1 MTDVPYPGVRRRMP
15 FVLRNQ
21 DGQAVVEAAILLPG
35 MVVLFLMVIQLALL
49 QEARLLADYAAFSAA
64 RAGIVHNGDN
74 GSDNKGTDGAMHDA
88 AVFALLPAYGRTD
101 SFATLTETAVRFKV
115 EETALTALGLAPV
128 RVFVRSPVA
137 KDFQTYGG
145 HLNGQELDFDD
156 VRPGATE
163 ATLLSLQVRYLYELR
178 VPFANKMIQT
188 IWLAARAG
196 VLGNWRGFDWSS
208 PRFLTSSGVSADP
221 VTRLAAAPLTVADGT
236 PEGIR
241 VAALLAAAAAGRFF
255 LPVEAYATQRMQSNP
270 YLKWAHP

>member
-1 MTDVPYPGVRRRMP
+1 MP

-35 MVVLFLMVIQLALL
+35 MVVLFLMILQLALL

-64 RAGIVHNGDN
+64 RTGIVHNADN
-74 GSDNKGTDGAMHDA
+74 GKDNKGTDGAMHDA
-88 AVFALLPAYGRTD
+88 AVFALLPSYGRTD
-101 SFATLTETAVRFKV
+101 SFTTLAETALRFKV

-156 VRPGATE
+156 VRPGATD
-163 ATLLSLQVRYLYELR
+163 ATLLSLQVRYLFELR

-196 VLGNWRGFDWSS
+196 VLSNWRGFDWTT
-208 PRFLTSSGVSADP
+208 PRFVTSSGLAADP
-221 VTRLAAAPLTVADGT
+221 VSRAAAAALTVADGT

-241 VAALLAAAAAGRFF
+241 VASLLAAGATGRFF